1 MSRKVR
7 FARWCGYNEPHWL
20 KQGWDKEAEY
30 CKYEDSGFNLAVKE
44 EATISGFRYRRTS
57 EKYIVRLPLE
67 IYWSRGN
74 TFNKPKHYW
83 DASNFD
89 KGHQRLFNEKLSS

>member
-1 MSRKVR
+1 MKCPK
-7 FARWCGYNEPHWL
+7 CGFNQPHWL

-30 CKYEDSGFNLAVKE
+30 CKADDSGLDFEIKE
-44 EATISGFRYRRTS
+44 TRIIEGFVYRRTS
-57 EKYIVRLPLE
+57 EKYIVRIPVE
-67 IYWSRGN
+67 IFTARGN

-89 KGHQRLFNEKLSS
+89 KGHQRVFNEVLA